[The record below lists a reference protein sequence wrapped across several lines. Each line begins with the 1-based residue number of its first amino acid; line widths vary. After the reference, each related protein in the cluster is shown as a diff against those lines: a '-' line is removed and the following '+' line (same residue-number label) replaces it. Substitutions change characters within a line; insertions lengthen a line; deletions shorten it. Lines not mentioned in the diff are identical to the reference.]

1 MSTVTTDLHLA
12 IAQAPVLDQLLR
24 DGARRMLQHA
34 IERELDEYLDAHDH
48 ARDERGRRLVVR
60 NGHLPPRDLQTPVEP
75 LRVEQPRVDDCRSD
89 ESGNVFVARDIRW
102 GEIARGNSPAA

>member
-34 IERELDEYLDAHDH
+34 IEREVDEYLDAHDH
-48 ARDERGRRLVVR
+48 ARANVAGGWWCAMVTCRRATCRRRSSRCASSSRGWMI
-60 NGHLPPRDLQTPVEP
+60 
-75 LRVEQPRVDDCRSD
+75 
-89 ESGNVFVARDIRW
+89 VAATNRAMSSSRAIYA
-102 GEIARGNSPAA
+102 GVK